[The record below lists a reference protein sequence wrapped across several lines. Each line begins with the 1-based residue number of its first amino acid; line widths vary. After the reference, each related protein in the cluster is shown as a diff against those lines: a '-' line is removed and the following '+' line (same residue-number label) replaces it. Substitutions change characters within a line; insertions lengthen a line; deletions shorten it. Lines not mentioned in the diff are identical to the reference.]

1 MILAN
6 PWMLLLLI
14 PFGILC
20 FFWRE
25 KKFLGY
31 SSLYHVR
38 EPAGFK
44 GIVARLNKPIFLGAV
59 FFAIVALAHPQ
70 TKYYQEET
78 ALHGREIALS
88 IDTSFSMTG
97 TAIETIKK
105 IVRDFIKKR
114 SNDLISLTIFGT
126 DAALIVVPTMETQL
140 LEKSLERVQAS
151 QVGYQTSIGEG
162 LFTSI
167 AALFEKEL
175 GKQFTIKD
183 LRNSINKEYLA
194 DYAVSFVKEMERRGV
209 LKNKLI
215 ILFTDGIYNIGIS
228 PTRPLRL
235 LKRMGIKAYVVA
247 VKASD
252 VTGVDP
258 EVAAQHIEELKE
270 AVESTGGTYY
280 HAENFEEVARFY
292 DEIDAIEKDKITIET
307 VVKKKDLY
315 LYPTLASLFL
325 LLMLIFIENVWMRV
339 P

>member
-1 MILAN
+1 MTLAN
-6 PWMLLLLI
+6 PLFLLLLI
-14 PFGILC
+14 PFGFLC

-25 KKFLGY
+25 RKFLGY
-31 SSLYHVR
+31 SSLHFVR

-44 GIVARLNKPIFLGAV
+44 RIVVRLNKPIFLGAV
-59 FFAIVALAHPQ
+59 FFAIIALAHPQ

-78 ALHGREIALS
+78 TLHGREIALS

-114 SNDLISLTIFGT
+114 SNDLISITIFGT

-194 DYAVSFVKEMERRGV
+194 DYAISFVKEMERRGV
-209 LKNKLI
+209 IKNKLI

-292 DEIDAIEKDKITIET
+292 NEIDTIEKDKLTLET
-307 VVKKKDLY
+307 VLKKKDLY
-315 LYPTLASLFL
+315 LYPTLASLFF

>member
-1 MILAN
+1 M
-6 PWMLLLLI
+6 
-14 PFGILC
+14 
-20 FFWRE
+20 
-25 KKFLGY
+25 
-31 SSLYHVR
+31 
-38 EPAGFK
+38 
-44 GIVARLNKPIFLGAV
+44 
-59 FFAIVALAHPQ
+59 AIAHPQ
-70 TKYYQEET
+70 TRYYQEKT
-78 ALHGREIALS
+78 ALQGREIILS

-105 IVRDFIKKR
+105 IVGDFIKKR
-114 SNDLISLTIFGT
+114 SNDLIGITIFGT

-151 QVGYQTSIGEG
+151 QVGYQTAIGEG
-162 LFTSI
+162 LFTSLT
-167 AALFEKEL
+167 ALFEKEM

-194 DYAVSFVKEMERRGV
+194 DYAISFVKEMEQREV

-258 EVAAQHIEELKE
+258 EVAAEHIEELKE
-270 AVESTGGTYY
+270 AVESTGGKYY
-280 HAENFEEVARFY
+280 HAENFEEVAKFY
-292 DEIDAIEKDKITIET
+292 NEIDKIERDKITIET
-307 VVKKKDLY
+307 VLKKKDLY
-315 LYPTLASLFL
+315 LFPTLASLVL
-325 LLMLIFIENVWMRV
+325 LLISVFLENVWMRV

>member
-1 MILAN
+1 MTFAN
-6 PWMLLLLI
+6 PLFFLLLI
-14 PFGILC
+14 PFGLLWL
-20 FFWRE
+20 FRRE

-31 SSLYHVR
+31 SSLCYAR
-38 EPAGFK
+38 EPAGTK
-44 GIVARLNKPIFLGAV
+44 RVIARLNRPVFFGAV
-59 FFAIVALAHPQ
+59 FFAIVAIAHPQ
-70 TKYYQEET
+70 TKYYQEKT
-78 ALHGREIALS
+78 TLQGREIALS

-105 IVRDFIKKR
+105 IVGDFIKKR
-114 SNDLISLTIFGT
+114 SNDLIGITIFGT
-126 DAALIVVPTMETQL
+126 DAALIVIPTMETQL

-151 QVGYQTSIGEG
+151 QVGYQTAIGEG
-162 LFTSI
+162 LFTAV
-167 AALFEKEL
+167 AALFEKEM
-175 GKQFTIKD
+175 GNKFTIKE

-194 DYAVSFVKEMERRGV
+194 DYAISFIKEMEQRGV

-270 AVESTGGTYY
+270 AVESTGGKYY
-280 HAENFEEVARFY
+280 HAENFDEVAKFY
-292 DEIDAIEKDKITIET
+292 NEIDTIEKDKITIET
-307 VVKKKDLY
+307 ILRKKDLY
-315 LYPTLASLFL
+315 LFPTLAGLFL
-325 LLMLIFIENVWMRV
+325 LLLSVFIENVWVRI

>member
-1 MILAN
+1 MTFAN
-6 PWMLLLLI
+6 PLFLLLI
-14 PFGILC
+14 IPFGFLW

-25 KKFLGY
+25 KKFIGY
-31 SSLYHVR
+31 SSVSHVK
-38 EPAGFK
+38 ESSGFMR
-44 GIVARLNKPIFLGAV
+44 IIPRLNRSVFFVAV
-59 FFAIVALAHPQ
+59 FFAIVAVAHPQ
-70 TKYYQEET
+70 TKYRQEQT
-78 ALHGREIALS
+78 DLLGREIALV

-105 IVRDFIKKR
+105 IVGDFIKKR
-114 SNDLISLTIFGT
+114 PNDLISITIFGT

-140 LEKSLERVQAS
+140 LEKSLARVQAS
-151 QVGYQTSIGEG
+151 QVGYQTAIGEG
-162 LFTSI
+162 LFTSL

-175 GKQFTIKD
+175 GKQFTIKE

-194 DYAVSFVKEMERRGV
+194 DYAISFAKEMEKRQV
-209 LKNKLI
+209 LKNKLVV
-215 ILFTDGIYNIGIS
+215 LFTDGIYNIGIS

-270 AVESTGGTYY
+270 AVESTGGRYY
-280 HAENFEEVARFY
+280 HAENFEEVAKFY
-292 DEIDAIEKDKITIET
+292 NAIDAMEKDKIVIET
-307 VVKKKDLY
+307 VVKRKDLY
-315 LYPTLASLFL
+315 RYPIIASMAFLFAA
-325 LLMLIFIENVWMRV
+325 IFMEHVWIRV

>member
-1 MILAN
+1 MIFSN
-6 PWMLLLLI
+6 PWLLLLLI

-20 FFWRE
+20 LLWRE

-31 SSLYHVR
+31 SSLYHVKA
-38 EPAGFK
+38 PSGFRK
-44 GIVARLNKPIFLGAV
+44 TVTKLPKPIFFGAV
-59 FFAIVALAHPQ
+59 FFAVIAISHPQ
-70 TKYYQEET
+70 TRYYQEET
-78 ALHGREIALS
+78 TLRGREIVLS
-88 IDTSFSMTG
+88 VDTSFSMTG

-105 IVRDFIKKR
+105 IVGDFIRKR
-114 SNDLISLTIFGT
+114 PNDLIGITIFGT
-126 DAALIVVPTMETQL
+126 DAALIVIPTMETQL
-140 LEKSLERVQAS
+140 LERSLERVQAS

-167 AALFEKEL
+167 AAMFEEEM
-175 GKQFTIKD
+175 GKKFTIKE
-183 LRNSINKEYLA
+183 LRNSINKQYLA
-194 DYAVSFVKEMERRGV
+194 DYAISFVKEMEKRQA

-228 PTRPLRL
+228 PDRPLRL

-258 EVAAQHIEELKE
+258 EVAAQHIEELQE
-270 AVESTGGTYY
+270 AVESTGGKYF

-292 DEIDAIEKDKITIET
+292 DEIDSIEKDKIVIET
-307 VVKKKDLY
+307 VSKKKDLVA
-315 LYPTLASLFL
+315 YPAVASLFFL
-325 LLMLIFIENVWMRV
+325 LVTVFIENFWVRI

>member
-1 MILAN
+1 MTFAN
-6 PWMLLLLI
+6 PFLFLLLI
-14 PFGILC
+14 PFGLLYL
-20 FFWRE
+20 FWKE

-31 SSLYHVR
+31 SSLYYAR
-38 EPAGFK
+38 EPAGTK
-44 GIVARLNKPIFLGAV
+44 RIIARLNKPIFFGAV
-59 FFAIVALAHPQ
+59 FFVIVAFAHPQ
-70 TKYYQEET
+70 TRYYREKT
-78 ALHGREIALS
+78 ILHGREIVLS

-105 IVRDFIKKR
+105 IVGDFIKKR
-114 SNDLISLTIFGT
+114 SNDLIGITIFGT
-126 DAALIVVPTMETQL
+126 DAALIVIPTMETQL
-140 LEKSLERVQAS
+140 LEKSLERIQAS
-151 QVGYQTSIGEG
+151 QVGYQTAIGEG

-167 AALFEKEL
+167 VALFEKEM
-175 GKQFTIKD
+175 GNKFTVKE
-183 LRNSINKEYLA
+183 LRNGINKEYLA
-194 DYAVSFVKEMERRGV
+194 DYAVSFVKEMEQRGA

-258 EVAAQHIEELKE
+258 EVASQHIEELKE
-270 AVESTGGTYY
+270 SVESTGGKYY
-280 HAENFEEVARFY
+280 HAEDFEEVAKFY
-292 DEIDAIEKDKITIET
+292 DEINKIEKDKITVET
-307 VVKKKDLY
+307 VLKKKDLY

-325 LLMLIFIENVWMRV
+325 LLVSIFIENVWMRI

>member
-1 MILAN
+1 MTFAN
-6 PWMLLLLI
+6 PLFLLLLI
-14 PFGILC
+14 PFGLLYL
-20 FFWRE
+20 FWRE

-31 SSLYHVR
+31 SSLYYVR
-38 EPAGFK
+38 VPEGAK
-44 GIVARLNKPIFLGAV
+44 RIISRLNKPVFFGAV
-59 FFAIVALAHPQ
+59 FFAIVAIARPQ
-70 TKYYQEET
+70 TRYFHEET
-78 ALHGREIALS
+78 VLHGREIILS

-105 IVRDFIKKR
+105 IVGDFIKKR
-114 SNDLISLTIFGT
+114 SNELIGITIFGT
-126 DAALIVVPTMETQL
+126 DAALIVIPTMETQL

-151 QVGYQTSIGEG
+151 QVGYQTAIGEG

-167 AALFEKEL
+167 AALFEKEM
-175 GKQFTIKD
+175 GNKFTIKE
-183 LRNSINKEYLA
+183 LRSSINKEYLA
-194 DYAVSFVKEMERRGV
+194 DYAISFAKEMEQRGV

-270 AVESTGGTYY
+270 AVESTGGKYY
-280 HAENFEEVARFY
+280 HAENFDEVAKFY
-292 DEIDAIEKDKITIET
+292 NEIDKIEKGKITVET
-307 VVKKKDLY
+307 VLRKKDLY
-315 LYPTLASLFL
+315 LFPALAGLFL
-325 LLMLIFIENVWMRV
+325 LLVSVFIENVWMRI

>member
-1 MILAN
+1 MTFAN
-6 PWMLLLLI
+6 PLLLLLLI
-14 PFGILC
+14 PFGLLY

-31 SSLYHVR
+31 SSLHFVR
-38 EPAGFK
+38 EPAGFRR
-44 GIVARLNKPIFLGAV
+44 IVTHLNKPVFFGAV
-59 FFAIVALAHPQ
+59 FFAIVAISHPQ
-70 TKYYQEET
+70 TRYYQEET
-78 ALHGREIALS
+78 ALHGREIILS

-105 IVRDFIKKR
+105 IVGDFIKKR
-114 SNDLISLTIFGT
+114 SNDLVGITIFGT
-126 DAALIVVPTMETQL
+126 DAALIVIPTMETQL

-167 AALFEKEL
+167 AALFEKEM

-194 DYAVSFVKEMERRGV
+194 DYAISFVKEMERRGV

-228 PTRPLRL
+228 PDRPLRL

-258 EVAAQHIEELKE
+258 EVAAQHIEELKV
-270 AVESTGGTYY
+270 AVESTGGKYFN
-280 HAENFEEVARFY
+280 AENFEEVAKFY
-292 DEIDAIEKDKITIET
+292 DEIDTIEKDTLVIET
-307 VVKKKDLY
+307 VLKKKDLY
-315 LYPTLASLFL
+315 LYPTIASLLFL
-325 LLMLIFIENVWMRV
+325 LVSIFIENFWIRI

>member
-1 MILAN
+1 MTLAD
-6 PWMLLLLI
+6 PFLLLLLI
-14 PFGILC
+14 PFGLLC

-25 KKFLGY
+25 RKFIGF
-31 SSLYHVR
+31 SSLHHVR
-38 EPAGFK
+38 EPEGFK
-44 GIVARLNKPIFLGAV
+44 KVKAHVFKPTFFCAL
-59 FFAIVALAHPQ
+59 FFAIVAISHPQ
-70 TKYYQEET
+70 TRYYKEET
-78 ALHGREIALS
+78 ALRGREIALS

-105 IVRDFIKKR
+105 IVGDFIKKR
-114 SNDLISLTIFGT
+114 PNDLIGISIFGT
-126 DAALIVVPTMETQL
+126 DAALIVIPTMETVL

-167 AALFEKEL
+167 TALFEKEM
-175 GKQFTIKD
+175 GKKFTIKD
-183 LRNSINKEYLA
+183 LRNSINREYLA
-194 DYAVSFVKEMERRGV
+194 DYAVSFAKEMERRDV
-209 LKNKLI
+209 VKNKLI

-258 EVAAQHIEELKE
+258 EVAADHIEELKK
-270 AVESTGGTYY
+270 AVESTGGKYF
-280 HAENFEEVARFY
+280 HAENFEEVAAFY
-292 DEIDAIEKDKITIET
+292 DEIDKIEKDKIVIDA
-307 VVKKKDLY
+307 VSKKKDLTV
-315 LYPTLASLFL
+315 YPVCVSLFL
-325 LLMLIFIENVWMRV
+325 LLASIFIENVWMRI